1 MTTPGG
7 AKTPT
12 DPKPDP
18 AAVDLG
24 DLRLSWIY
32 KLRKDEIDAELDKFR
47 LDLTGTVEEKKKR
60 LVRFIREG
68 CTSPRPG
75 RQTEHLQF
83 PVPPP
88 LPTPGN
94 QIPSVQQPSLT
105 APPAT
110 TVPPFPGA
118 VSTFTVSTVCE
129 RVRKWNLRFNGKTDA
144 VEFLEKLCEFQ
155 EHSGISTTA
164 LLPTLYEIFQ
174 GNALAW
180 YRNNRELWSCWEDF
194 VTDFK
199 QFYLPVDYESFL
211 EEQIYHRRQQPGES
225 GRDYLVAIQTLLRR
239 HGGFT
244 PEKALYRLHG
254 NLRPEYKEYIRLSDV
269 QGTRDLVRR
278 IEEYET
284 IQEEKSRSKARPPT
298 AAPSYTPRPQVTA
311 PPPPTG
317 PSPRRDPEPTTAPPR
332 PTALSSNRGNPHQA
346 AARPAAA
353 SPNTRPAG
361 GNSAPTSS
369 SFNRNSICWRCG
381 NGGHFRSQCQA
392 PPRLFCSRCGQPG
405 IMTRDCQCSR
415 SEGLQRNCAVR
426 PVPYRPVEILETVI
440 TPKHDNRPHVPVRI
454 RNQTFL
460 ALVDTGSARS
470 YIGNRVHWHCDQLGV
485 PNKAATAPNIQLANG
500 KVATVVR
507 AYHLE
512 FYVAAKRFEEWLD
525 YLPDL
530 SCDLVLG
537 MDILSQHD
545 FVISPAAA
553 TVRLDNTVVSTRS
566 PPPPNPLGTMA
577 PHISGQEESQRKEFL
592 YTDVPS
598 FQDIRDN
605 SDLVQH
611 NSYLKACEPV
621 QQKYRPPH
629 LRKLA
634 ITNQKKVDL
643 PSLHSSEDK
652 DPAARALEEAS
663 REQKNTL
670 ASTSDRSARAPYR
683 LTTRRR
689 RARPWD
695 PTPRAASDSSP
706 GIRIDR
712 PGYGLPDIPAGRP
725 MGPLLEVWPSRS
737 LPLRLQGEA
746 QGVLL
751 PVWSLRD
758 DVQGLCLR

>member
-1 MTTPGG
+1 MLTQGETEFHPRTHATDTSPSTLKCLGPICEPDEPLAQASPEPAAQTPAKAQVYPGHSKAKEPVTAQPLPQADVPPASQRTRTELTSQEVRG

-88 LPTPGN
+88 LPTTGN
-94 QIPSVQQPSLT
+94 QIPSVRQPSPT

-225 GRDYLVAIQTLLRR
+225 GRDYLVALQTLLRR

-278 IEEYET
+278 IEEFET
-284 IQEEKSRSKARPPT
+284 IQEEKSRSKARPPP
-298 AAPSYTPRPQVTA
+298 AAPSYTPCSQVTA
-311 PPPPTG
+311 PPPPAG
-317 PSPRRDPEPTTAPPR
+317 PPVPFRPAKASEAVTAPP
-332 PTALSSNRGNPHQA
+332 
-346 AARPAAA
+346 
-353 SPNTRPAG
+353 
-361 GNSAPTSS
+361 
-369 SFNRNSICWRCG
+369 
-381 NGGHFRSQCQA
+381 
-392 PPRLFCSRCGQPG
+392 
-405 IMTRDCQCSR
+405 D
-415 SEGLQRNCAVR
+415 
-426 PVPYRPVEILETVI
+426 
-440 TPKHDNRPHVPVRI
+440 DNRPHVPVRI
-454 RNQTFL
+454 YDQTFL
-460 ALVDTGSARS
+460 ALIDTGAARS
-470 YIGNRVHWHCDQLGV
+470 YIGNRVHQHCDQQGV
-485 PNKAATAPNIQLANG
+485 PNKTATTQHPASKRNDQLYRHFWDSSDL
-500 KVATVVR
+500 T
-507 AYHLE
+507 E
-512 FYVAAKRFEEWLD
+512 
-525 YLPDL
+525 PDL
-530 SCDLVLG
+530 SDPWKLCVPTPLRRTVLQENHDAPSAGHMGIAKTIARIAQRYYWPGMFRDVAKYDPEGPPEEDKEIPTAHTERLQKLQEVYELVRVNLAQAFTSQSHYYNLRRREWRCHVG
-537 MDILSQHD
+537 DRVMKRENPLSSAAKG
-545 FVISPAAA
+545 FAAKLAPKYSGPYTVTAVASPEPAAQTPA
-553 TVRLDNTVVSTRS
+553 KAQVYPGHSKAKEPVTAQPLPQADV
-566 PPPPNPLGTMA
+566 PPA
-577 PHISGQEESQRKEFL
+577 SQRTRTELTSQEVTNK
-592 YTDVPS
+592 YVSRGIAVVPG
-598 FQDIRDN
+598 QG
-605 SDLVQH
+605 
-611 NSYLKACEPV
+611 
-621 QQKYRPPH
+621 
-629 LRKLA
+629 
-634 ITNQKKVDL
+634 
-643 PSLHSSEDK
+643 SL
-652 DPAARALEEAS
+652 
-663 REQKNTL
+663 
-670 ASTSDRSARAPYR
+670 
-683 LTTRRR
+683 
-689 RARPWD
+689 
-695 PTPRAASDSSP
+695 
-706 GIRIDR
+706 
-712 PGYGLPDIPAGRP
+712 
-725 MGPLLEVWPSRS
+725 
-737 LPLRLQGEA
+737 
-746 QGVLL
+746 
-751 PVWSLRD
+751 
-758 DVQGLCLR
+758 